1 VIFSLFSG
9 DWRIGPARV
18 RPVDKVLFDTLVE
31 LSAVPL
37 VRAVSPVR
45 GVPPVRAMPPVRVV
59 PPIGAVPPL
68 GAGRRPPQDEGPQRA
83 LLRFAG
89 LSEEIDKEFKEAG
102 YVIWSEDGVSKL

>member
-45 GVPPVRAMPPVRVV
+45 AMPPVRVV
-59 PPIGAVPPL
+59 PPV
-68 GAGRRPPQDEGPQRA
+68 GAGSRPPQDEGARRA
-83 LLRFAG
+83 LLQFAG